1 MKMLSPTQMLSIKV
15 QTKNRPVHMHMR
27 VFFSTGLSAPLVHR
41 LTDTNMS
48 RHRHTSR
55 PEPVAWL
62 LMRTTEFT
70 RPLNIRPKRT
80 RFQKLAGNHILSR
93 QCHGPIPHRTAPHGH
108 MSPSHVLETGYL
120 RTSRSCTWHGLRNCH
135 TPHGS
140 CALHTTPTRQNST
153 QLFDDVLSDHDHDGS
168 HTPSIQLPTW
178 VAVRTHVRHQ
188 KKHHTR
194 CGYHDRERT
203 ILLNLDSGRPV
214 AYPTSFIT

>member
-1 MKMLSPTQMLSIKV
+1 MLSPTQMLSIKV

-27 VFFSTGLSAPLVHR
+27 VFFSTGLSAPLVQR
-41 LTDTNMS
+41 FTDTNMS

-55 PEPVAWL
+55 PEPIAWP

-70 RPLNIRPKRT
+70 GPLNIRPKRT

-93 QCHGPIPHRTAPHGH
+93 QCHGPIPHRTTPRGH

-140 CALHTTPTRQNST
+140 CALHTTPTRHQRNCSMMCFPIMTTTEVILPRSSSQPGLPCAPTCVTKRST
-153 QLFDDVLSDHDHDGS
+153 TPDVDITTENVQFCS
-168 HTPSIQLPTW
+168 
-178 VAVRTHVRHQ
+178 
-188 KKHHTR
+188 
-194 CGYHDRERT
+194 
-203 ILLNLDSGRPV
+203 
-214 AYPTSFIT
+214 TSTVVVQ

>member
-1 MKMLSPTQMLSIKV
+1 MLSPTQMLSIKV
-15 QTKNRPVHMHMR
+15 QTKNRPVHMHVR
-27 VFFSTGLSAPLVHR
+27 VFFSTGLSAPLVQR
-41 LTDTNMS
+41 FTDTNMS

-55 PEPVAWL
+55 PEPIAWP
-62 LMRTTEFT
+62 LMRTTEFY
-70 RPLNIRPKRT
+70 RT
-80 RFQKLAGNHILSR
+80 FEHPSETNTIPETSWEPH
-93 QCHGPIPHRTAPHGH
+93 PIPTVSRPYPTPHH
-108 MSPSHVLETGYL
+108 AAWPHVTF
-120 RTSRSCTWHGLRNCH
+120 SRSRDWILANIAIVHLARPAELSHPARVLCLAHN
-135 TPHGS
+135 S
-140 CALHTTPTRQNST
+140 DSAST

>member
-1 MKMLSPTQMLSIKV
+1 MLSPTQMLSIKV
-15 QTKNRPVHMHMR
+15 QTKNRPVHMHVR

-41 LTDTNMS
+41 LTDANMS

-70 RPLNIRPKRT
+70 RPKNIRPKRT
-80 RFQKLAGNHILSR
+80 RFQKLAGNHIPSR
-93 QCHGPIPHRTAPHGH
+93 QCHGPIPHRTTPRGH

-153 QLFDDVLSDHDHDGS
+153 HRGRDLLRFVGSEDVTVKTRQQQETAEHACCHLQTKTQCGHRPPSQ
-168 HTPSIQLPTW
+168 HTFIPQT
-178 VAVRTHVRHQ
+178 RTN
-188 KKHHTR
+188 T
-194 CGYHDRERT
+194 
-203 ILLNLDSGRPV
+203 
-214 AYPTSFIT
+214 